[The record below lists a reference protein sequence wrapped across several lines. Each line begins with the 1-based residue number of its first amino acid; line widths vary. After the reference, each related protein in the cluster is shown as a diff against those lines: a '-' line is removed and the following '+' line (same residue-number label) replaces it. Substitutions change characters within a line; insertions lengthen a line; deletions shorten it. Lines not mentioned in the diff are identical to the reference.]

1 MKAVKQRRA
10 PTQRPGEIL
19 DAALALFVEKG
30 FAATRLDDVA
40 ERAGLSKAAIYL
52 YFEDK
57 TALFQGVV
65 RQAVAVNL
73 GTVAAMVNAH
83 RGPVAPLLPR
93 ILEFMASRIEETP
106 MAAVAKLVIAESRA
120 FPEIGRFYLKEVI
133 GRGIPMLEGLIVRG
147 IAQGE
152 FRRVDPGPDGAL
164 DHGRHAAGRP
174 VAHGVRADRRGE
186 TRRQG
191 ARPPPRRPDVARVE
205 ARDGPGESWCVMKAP
220 PKRAIFIVLVVLIAT
235 GLVTRGYWQQPLLG
249 LLGIEGDDGRYL
261 GYVEGETSL
270 IAPPVAGQ
278 LLERPV
284 DRGGHVRKGDRL
296 FVIDPTLARSEVARA
311 EAALAETKARHENLL
326 TGKRPEEQ
334 DVVRAQRREAEA
346 SLAMAELELKRQTE
360 LLPRASRH
368 ARPTIRPNRRSI
380 SCAHGSPRWR
390 RRSAS
395 ATCPRARPRSRRRLR

>member
-40 ERAGLSKAAIYL
+40 DRAGLSKAAIYL

-73 GTVAAMVNAH
+73 GTVAAMVSAH

-133 GRGIPMLEGLIVRG
+133 GRGIPLLEGLIVRG

-152 FRRVDPGPDGAL
+152 FRRVDPGLTVRSIMGAMLLAGLWRTVFEPIGAEKL
-164 DHGRHAAGRP
+164 D
-174 VAHGVRADRRGE
+174 V
-186 TRRQG
+186 
-191 ARPPPRRPDVARVE
+191 
-205 ARDGPGESWCVMKAP
+205 KA
-220 PKRAIFIVLVVLIAT
+220 
-235 GLVTRGYWQQPLLG
+235 
-249 LLGIEGDDGRYL
+249 
-261 GYVEGETSL
+261 
-270 IAPPVAGQ
+270 
-278 LLERPV
+278 
-284 DRGGHVRKGDRL
+284 
-296 FVIDPTLARSEVARA
+296 LARHHADLMLH
-311 EAALAETKARHENLL
+311 AL
-326 TGKRPEEQ
+326 RPETGQEK
-334 DVVRAQRREAEA
+334 AGA
-346 SLAMAELELKRQTE
+346 S
-360 LLPRASRH
+360 
-368 ARPTIRPNRRSI
+368 
-380 SCAHGSPRWR
+380 
-390 RRSAS
+390 
-395 ATCPRARPRSRRRLR
+395 